1 MSGVLL
7 TVVVVMDRKIA
18 QERVRATYFSKIIT
32 LLGVIVLDRSPGL
45 PLGGVDRMRLELITN
60 ALKGRCST
68 IELPVPLCQSLPC
81 TRRGGWMTQHT

>member
-32 LLGVIVLDRSPGL
+32 PLGVIVLDRSPGL
-45 PLGGVDRMRLELITN
+45 PLGVGGQDETRTHNQRLKR
-60 ALKGRCST
+60 AL
-68 IELPVPLCQSLPC
+68 LY
-81 TRRGGWMTQHT
+81 H

>member
-32 LLGVIVLDRSPGL
+32 PFGVIVVDSLARGSPGVCARAS
-45 PLGGVDRMRLELITN
+45 PAPAGEDG
-60 ALKGRCST
+60 
-68 IELPVPLCQSLPC
+68 
-81 TRRGGWMTQHT
+81 

>member
-32 LLGVIVLDRSPGL
+32 PLGVIVLDRSPGL
-45 PLGGVDRMRLELITN
+45 PLGV
-60 ALKGRCST
+60 
-68 IELPVPLCQSLPC
+68 
-81 TRRGGWMTQHT
+81 GGQDET